1 MVVADAKLPR
11 PSFGHKFCQVALR
24 NVFLPTNDFVL
35 RLTESLGL
43 DLHGALLKNIVQVSE
58 SFGII

>member
-1 MVVADAKLPR
+1 MADAKLPG
-11 PSFGHKFCQVALR
+11 PSFGHKFCQVAPR
-24 NVFLPTNDFVL
+24 NVFLSTNDVVL